1 MKSRLLDIFIIV
13 LIIALGVYFFEL
25 VQGTGELAA
34 KFREQQVQ
42 ARSLIEEI
50 GDAKEENHILFEK
63 LRASQLEIQDLKK
76 SMENEAA
83 QNPEAPN
90 IKIVESVKPQDA
102 SYSAAQEK
110 FQKVPR
116 RAANKKIITTQ
127 NFLIIGQ
134 NKGLADSIILA
145 AIDSARRRIALVSIP
160 RDLFVNGRKINEYNS
175 LYGSEIL
182 KEKIE
187 DITGL
192 TVQKYFVM
200 DFEAFATI
208 IDALG
213 GIDIYVEK
221 PIYDKA
227 FPDSNGNYTAY
238 SVEAGSHH
246 MNGEEAL
253 KYARSRFST
262 SDFDR
267 ALRQQQII
275 RSIQERVVN
284 FDFLNN
290 LDKVSAIYNAITV
303 GIDTD
308 ITVDDV
314 VQYLQNYQ
322 HFTIQTGNVLST
334 ANLLYSTYNI
344 SGQYILLPKSGDF
357 REIQEFIQEL
367 ID

>member
-1 MKSRLLDIFIIV
+1 MKSRLPDIFIIL
-13 LIIALGVYFFEL
+13 LIVALGVYFFEL
-25 VQGTGELAA
+25 VQGTSELAV

-50 GDAKEENHILFEK
+50 GDAKEENHVLFEK
-63 LRASQLEIQDLKK
+63 LQESQLEIRDLKK
-76 SMENEAA
+76 SVEGEAA
-83 QNPEAPN
+83 QNLEALN
-90 IKIVESVKPQDA
+90 IKIIESVKL
-102 SYSAAQEK
+102 QEES
-110 FQKVPR
+110 QKVPR
-116 RAANKKIITTQ
+116 RAADKKVIATR

-145 AIDSARRRIALVSIP
+145 AVDSARRRITLISIP

-175 LYGSEIL
+175 LYGSAIL
-182 KEKIE
+182 KEKVE
-187 DITGL
+187 NVTGL
-192 TVQKYFVM
+192 SVQKYFVM
-200 DFEAFATI
+200 DFGAFATI

-221 PIYDKA
+221 PIYDKT
-227 FPDSNGNYTAY
+227 FPDGGGGYTAY
-238 SVEAGSHH
+238 SIEAGSHH

-253 KYARSRFST
+253 KYARSRSST

-267 ALRQQQII
+267 AFRQQQIV
-275 RSIQERVVN
+275 RALQERVVN

-290 LDKVSAIYNAITV
+290 LDKISAIYNAITG

-308 ITVDDV
+308 ITVDNV

-322 HFTIQTGNVLST
+322 HFAIKAGNVLST

-344 SGQYILLPKSGDF
+344 SGQYILLPKRGDF
-357 REIQEFIQEL
+357 KEVQEFIQEL